1 MRNLRLIAPF
11 LLFGALTQGCATHST
26 GETEVGVLVC
36 KFGLGCAHQGVQS
49 VVYPP
54 GSTNFFAPLV
64 RDFYTFD
71 TKVQNLRMSAKNA
84 ADGTGEGND
93 LQFKTTDGS
102 DVSMDVTVVWG
113 IDAQMAP
120 SLLEMVGK
128 DTEEVKEKLV
138 RPMARTIVR
147 DVLNRLDS
155 ESIYNADKRFQGA
168 EEAQRQLATALT
180 PYGVLVSQVILHEHR
195 FPPEYEKIIH
205 DRKLAEQRAEQ
216 LKSEAEAA
224 QQEALRDLEGAR
236 GKAASD
242 LAQAQ
247 GALNRTKLEAD
258 ARYYQSQQ
266 ESEAIVAERQAKA
279 QAIAKRNEA
288 LRGAGGRAMVKLRIA
303 EALQGKQVV
312 LVPGGGGGLQ
322 RLDVNKLLEWSLAT
336 QEATNAGQ

>member
-1 MRNLRLIAPF
+1 
-11 LLFGALTQGCATHST
+11 
-26 GETEVGVLVC
+26 VLVC

-224 QQEALRDLEGAR
+224 QQEALRDLEGR
-236 GKAASD
+236 PR
-242 LAQAQ
+242 Q
-247 GALNRTKLEAD
+247 GRFGS
-258 ARYYQSQQ
+258 RP
-266 ESEAIVAERQAKA
+266 
-279 QAIAKRNEA
+279 
-288 LRGAGGRAMVKLRIA
+288 GAGRSSTAPNSRRTRGTTRVSRSPRPSWPNARPRPRPSPSATRPSAVRAVGR
-303 EALQGKQVV
+303 
-312 LVPGGGGGLQ
+312 
-322 RLDVNKLLEWSLAT
+322 WSSSASPRPCRANRSSSCPAAAAVFSAST
-336 QEATNAGQ
+336 